1 MSYNRKLSDIKEPT
15 RVTVK
20 KVEGDA
26 AVRIMEMGIVPG
38 TKLEV
43 IRSAPFEFPVEI
55 KVRGNLL
62 TMREAEASCIF
73 LESENEVE
81 VE

>member
-1 MSYNRKLSDIKEPT
+1 MNNLTLAKVKTPQT
-15 RVTVK
+15 VKVK

-26 AVRIMEMGIVPG
+26 AVRLMEMGITPE
-38 TKLEV
+38 TKLDV

-62 TMREAEASCIF
+62 TLRESEASCIF
-73 LESENEVE
+73 LMQDKGVAAK
-81 VE
+81 

>member
-1 MSYNRKLSDIKEPT
+1 MSYNSRLSDIKEPS

-38 TKLEV
+38 TNLEV

-62 TMREAEASCIF
+62 TLREAEASCIF
-73 LESENEVE
+73 LESQNEVE
-81 VE
+81 AE